1 MTDDMTG
8 GGRSRSWR
16 QVKAN
21 VLASGASAGDQL
33 PGPRSG
39 AASVVVG
46 NKVGSA
52 FVCFLRQLHACW
64 RQLVVKR
71 VFCLSLS

>member
-1 MTDDMTG
+1 

-16 QVKAN
+16 QVRPN
-21 VLASGASAGDQL
+21 HVSSGASGSHL

-46 NKVGSA
+46 NKA
-52 FVCFLRQLHACW
+52 
-64 RQLVVKR
+64 
-71 VFCLSLS
+71 